1 MDSINSISKG
11 TFLFANGKDIKQ
23 LKRKKAS
30 SSKNNEYNQEWYQ
43 NFQYFWDIIEAKIE
57 KIQSESYERTL
68 SSLLKYIHDA
78 NTGDSNLQTAV
89 LMTGV
94 NQIDH
99 FKQFD
104 LLSQKISNNCFSI
117 VTILKSRD
125 CSNIKYTIEA
135 LVAGLIYGRVEN
147 DEDDDENIH
156 VKLKKKQ
163 LTLSVLEA
171 WYNNRFGSDEN
182 KPKLTIMLADF
193 EQFPPHVMQDLVS
206 ILCSYSSRLPIVLII
221 GLATAFK
228 TLHSVLPFH
237 ITNKISVNI
246 FQAESSSSMLNR
258 ILDEVILTH
267 HCPFFLSGKSFKI
280 LIDIFLF
287 YDYSLQSFIQG
298 FKVFML
304 EQYSTNFFASLYT
317 LGSVYSEM
325 IEELSHENCEWLRR
339 NCMTFR
345 HYVENHEDPQLRI
358 DLITKDEKLK
368 QFIPKKASRALR
380 FYFQFFC
387 CLRMLAILIEDL
399 PRNNLGKQLRELYP
413 ICAETEITKLEEFQ
427 ECFKLLRFTSKDK
440 FLGKLDKIIRILNIY
455 IYDEIIHEN
464 LRNNFTIVRDK
475 LLKYRV
481 QIFEAK
487 MTPVKSPEAT
497 SVPSTAKINTKGV
510 IGRHEMLQ
518 KLKESAMNQP
528 TKIVVEYDKHLCEC
542 LDYIYD
548 VFERHLVPFN
558 KGPVLTELFLF
569 SDCNSVRRHIVG
581 APRSSIHNA
590 LVNPHHYLQCKCC
603 TVKENEQILSTM
615 PDISIAYKL
624 HLECNK
630 FINLFDWLQS
640 FSMVIDNNNN
650 DEEENISPEIQAKFT
665 RSVAELQ
672 FLGFIKQAKQKTD
685 HVMRL
690 TW

>member
-1 MDSINSISKG
+1 MD
-11 TFLFANGKDIKQ
+11 LKQ
-23 LKRKKAS
+23 LKRQKPS
-30 SSKNNEYNQEWYQ
+30 SFRNEEYSQEWC
-43 NFQYFWDIIEAKIE
+43 NSFQKVWKMIEAKIE
-57 KIQSESYERTL
+57 RIQSESYERTL
-68 SSLLKYIHDA
+68 SSLLTYIRDA
-78 NTGDSNLQTAV
+78 NTNDPNLQTAV
-89 LMTGV
+89 LLTGV

-99 FKQFD
+99 FKQLD
-104 LLSQKISNNCFSI
+104 LLSQKISNNCFSM
-117 VTILKSRD
+117 VSILKSRD
-125 CSNIKYTIEA
+125 CSNNIKYTIES
-135 LVAGLIYGRVEN
+135 LVGGLIYGHVNN
-147 DEDDDENIH
+147 DDSENIH
-156 VKLKKKQ
+156 LKLKKKQ

-171 WYNNRFGSDEN
+171 WYHNRFGSAEH
-182 KPKLTIMLADF
+182 KPKLVIILADF
-193 EQFPPHVMQDLVS
+193 EQFPTNILQDFVS
-206 ILCSYSSRLPIVLII
+206 ILCSYSSRLPLVLII

-280 LIDIFLF
+280 LLDIFLF

-304 EQYSTNFFASLYT
+304 EQYSTNFFTSIYT
-317 LGSVYSEM
+317 IGSVYTGMFEK
-325 IEELSHENCEWLRR
+325 ITHEDCEWLRR
-339 NCMTFR
+339 NCLSFR
-345 HYVENHEDPQLRI
+345 RYVEAHEDPQTRI
-358 DLITKDEKLK
+358 DLITNDEKLK
-368 QFIPKKASRALR
+368 QFIPKKSCRALR

-387 CLRMLAILIEDL
+387 CLRMLAVLIEDL

-413 ICAETEITKLEEFQ
+413 ICAETDITKLEEFQ
-427 ECFKLLRFTSKDK
+427 NCFKLLRFTSKDK
-440 FLGKLDKIIRILNIY
+440 FLAKLDKIIKILNEY
-455 IYDEIIHEN
+455 ISDEILHEN
-464 LRNNFTIVRDK
+464 LRNNFTCVWDK
-475 LLKYRV
+475 LLNYRV
-481 QIFEAK
+481 KIFEAG
-487 MTPVKSPEAT
+487 MTPTKSPGESNGST
-497 SVPSTAKINTKGV
+497 ITQSTAKINTKGI

-528 TKIVVEYDKHLCEC
+528 TKIVVEYERLLCKC
-542 LDYIYD
+542 LDYIYE
-548 VFERHLVPFN
+548 VFERHLIPLT
-558 KGPVLTELFLF
+558 KGPVLTEIFLF

-603 TVKENEQILSTM
+603 AVKENEQILSTM
-615 PDISIAYKL
+615 PDISVAYKL

-640 FSMVIDNNNN
+640 FSMVIENNN

>member
-1 MDSINSISKG
+1 
-11 TFLFANGKDIKQ
+11 
-23 LKRKKAS
+23 
-30 SSKNNEYNQEWYQ
+30 
-43 NFQYFWDIIEAKIE
+43 
-57 KIQSESYERTL
+57 
-68 SSLLKYIHDA
+68 
-78 NTGDSNLQTAV
+78 
-89 LMTGV
+89 MTGV

-135 LVAGLIYGRVEN
+135 LVAGLIYGKVEN
-147 DEDDDENIH
+147 DEEDDENIH

-171 WYNNRFGSDEN
+171 WYNNRYGSAEN
-182 KPKLTIMLADF
+182 KPKLAIMVADF
-193 EQFPPHVMQDLVS
+193 EQFPPHVVQDLVS
-206 ILCSYSSRLPIVLII
+206 ILCSYSSRLPFVLII

-246 FQAESSSSMLNR
+246 FQAESSSAMLNR

-280 LIDIFLF
+280 LLDIFLF

-304 EQYSTNFFASLYT
+304 EQYSTNLFAPMYSG
-317 LGSVYSEM
+317 GSVYHHM
-325 IEELSHENCEWLRR
+325 IDGMSHDDCEWIRR
-339 NCMTFR
+339 HCMSFR
-345 HYVENHEDPQLRI
+345 HYVEAHDNPQHRI
-358 DLITKDEKLK
+358 DLITNDEKFK
-368 QFIPKKASRALR
+368 QLIPKKASRALR

-387 CLRMLAILIEDL
+387 CLRMLAVLIEDL

-413 ICAETEITKLEEFQ
+413 ICAETDITKLEEFQ

-440 FLGKLDKIIRILNIY
+440 FITKLDKIIKILKTFIS
-455 IYDEIIHEN
+455 DEMLHEN
-464 LRNNFTIVRDK
+464 LRTNFSHVHEK
-475 LLKYRV
+475 LLDYRV
-481 QIFEAK
+481 KIFEAG
-487 MTPVKSPEAT
+487 MTPVKSPENAT
-497 SVPSTAKINTKGV
+497 NSTPKSAAKVNTKGV

-528 TKIVVEYDKHLCEC
+528 AKVVVEYERLLCEC
-542 LDYIYD
+542 LDYIYE
-548 VFERHLVPFN
+548 VFERHLIPFS
-558 KGPVLTELFLF
+558 KGPLFTEIFLF
-569 SDCNSVRRHIVG
+569 TDCNSVRRHIVG

-590 LVNPHHYLQCKCC
+590 LVNPVHYLQCNCC
-603 TVKENEQILSTM
+603 TIKENEQILSTM
-615 PDISIAYKL
+615 PDICVAYKL

-640 FSMVIDNNNN
+640 FSMVIDHST
-650 DEEENISPEIQAKFT
+650 DYEEENISPEVQ
-665 RSVAELQ
+665 
-672 FLGFIKQAKQKTD
+672 
-685 HVMRL
+685 
-690 TW
+690 